1 MNHRFETNGTWL
13 TIFRNRVVPS
23 LDMRTF
29 SISSPATADR
39 SFTIALSVVALF
51 AAAEICAAVYHYV
64 TPLRLRRA
72 TLQPNV
78 AVTRTPAPA
87 PAATAAA
94 QAAPSAAPLS
104 PSDQAVNEAV
114 ALRDRGDTANALAK
128 LQTASEQDPS
138 NPKILEELAR
148 TYEALQNVEL
158 ANDTWRKIQ
167 ELGPAA
173 GASFALADQRLK
185 AGLTTPSATGAGLPG
200 PARLDAAS
208 SDSAAPPSSDT
219 SALTISDVQVTETP
233 DADAETNLAVRVGIQ
248 KRTPA
253 VIDHT
258 KVKIQV
264 FFYDTVEDK
273 DIKLTDADVTYEWLT
288 PNHDWAGVKPE
299 VLAVNYVRPKNK
311 VLPSEAALSAA
322 AASVNPG
329 KKTRPNKPTGPEGQR
344 KYLGYIVR
352 VYYQDQLQ
360 AVRAD
365 PNSLLKKFPPPSTA
379 SP

>member
-1 MNHRFETNGTWL
+1 
-13 TIFRNRVVPS
+13 
-23 LDMRTF
+23 MRTF
-29 SISSPATADR
+29 SLPSPVTADR
-39 SFTIALSVVALF
+39 SFLIALSVVALF
-51 AAAEICAAVYHYV
+51 ATAEICAVAYHYV
-64 TPLRLRRA
+64 GPLRVDRA
-72 TLQPNV
+72 TAPSAV

-87 PAATAAA
+87 PPATAPPEGAA
-94 QAAPSAAPLS
+94 SAAPFS
-104 PSDQAVNEAV
+104 PSDQAIKEAV
-114 ALRDRGDTANALAK
+114 ALRDLGDTANALAK
-128 LQTASEQDPS
+128 LQTASEQDPN

-148 TYEALQNVEL
+148 TYEVVQNVQL
-158 ANDTWRKIQ
+158 ANETWRKIQ

-173 GASFALADQRLK
+173 GPSFALADQRLK
-185 AGLTTPSATGAGLPG
+185 AGLPTPAASSVGLPG
-200 PARLDAAS
+200 PARLDIAS
-208 SDSAAPPSSDT
+208 SEPAAPASTDT
-219 SALTISDVQVTETP
+219 SVLTISDVQVTETP
-233 DADAETNLAVRVGIQ
+233 DPDTDTNLMLRVGIQ
-248 KRTPA
+248 KRTRT

-264 FFYDTVEDK
+264 FFYDTADDK

-288 PNHDWAGVKPE
+288 PNHDWADTKPE

-329 KKTRPNKPTGPEGQR
+329 KKTRPNKPGGPEGQR

>member
-1 MNHRFETNGTWL
+1 
-13 TIFRNRVVPS
+13 
-23 LDMRTF
+23 MRTLT
-29 SISSPATADR
+29 ISSPATSDR

-51 AAAEICAAVYHYV
+51 AAVEISAVAYHYLAAVRV
-64 TPLRLRRA
+64 GGVPT
-72 TLQPNV
+72 QPSV
-78 AVTRTPAPA
+78 AAARTPAPA
-87 PAATAAA
+87 PSAPPEAAV
-94 QAAPSAAPLS
+94 SAAPLS
-104 PSDQAVNEAV
+104 PSDQAINEAI

-128 LQTASEQDPS
+128 LQSASEQAPT
-138 NPKILEELAR
+138 NPKILEQLAR
-148 TYEALQNVEL
+148 TYEAVQNVEL

-167 ELGPAA
+167 EFGPAA

-185 AGLTTPSATGAGLPG
+185 AGLATPAAAGPGLPG
-200 PARLDAAS
+200 PARLDVAS
-208 SDSAAPPSSDT
+208 SEPAAPPSSDT
-219 SALTISDVQVTETP
+219 SVLTISDVQVTETP
-233 DADAETNLAVRVGIQ
+233 DPDADTNLTLRVGIQ
-248 KRTPA
+248 KRTKT

-288 PNHDWAGVKPE
+288 PNHDWADIKPE

-329 KKTRPNKPTGPEGQR
+329 KKTRPNKPGAEGQR
-344 KYLGYIVR
+344 KYLGYVLR

-360 AVRAD
+360 AVRAE

>member
-1 MNHRFETNGTWL
+1 
-13 TIFRNRVVPS
+13 
-23 LDMRTF
+23 MRTF
-29 SISSPATADR
+29 SISSPVTADR
-39 SFTIALSVVALF
+39 SFIVALGFVAFF
-51 AAAEICAAVYHYV
+51 AAAEICAVAYHYV
-64 TPLRLRRA
+64 GPVRIGAA
-72 TLQPNV
+72 TAPASV

-87 PAATAAA
+87 PAATAAP
-94 QAAPSAAPLS
+94 AAASSAAPLS
-104 PSDQAVNEAV
+104 PSDGAIKAAI

-138 NPKILEELAR
+138 NPNILEELAR
-148 TYEALQNVEL
+148 TYEAVQNVEL
-158 ANDTWRKIQ
+158 ANVTWRKIQ

-173 GASFALADQRLK
+173 GSSFALADQRLK
-185 AGLTTPSATGAGLPG
+185 AGLATPAASGAGLPG
-200 PARLDAAS
+200 PARLDTAS
-208 SDSAAPPSSDT
+208 SEPAAPPSTDT
-219 SALTISDVQVTETP
+219 SVLTISDVQITETP
-233 DADAETNLAVRVGIQ
+233 DPDADTNLTVRVGIQ
-248 KRTPA
+248 KRTNT

-264 FFYDTVEDK
+264 FFYDTVDDK

-288 PNHDWAGVKPE
+288 PNHDWADVKPE

-329 KKTRPNKPTGPEGQR
+329 KKTRPNKPGSPEGQR
-344 KYLGYIVR
+344 KYLGYVVR

>member
-1 MNHRFETNGTWL
+1 MEANATGL
-13 TIFRNRVVPS
+13 TIFRKRVVPS

-29 SISSPATADR
+29 SISSPAIADR
-39 SFTIALSVVALF
+39 SFIAALSVVAVF
-51 AAAEICAAVYHYV
+51 AAAEICAVAYHYIGPV
-64 TPLRLRRA
+64 RLGGA
-72 TLQPNV
+72 TTRPSTS
-78 AVTRTPAPA
+78 VTRTSAAA
-87 PAATAAA
+87 PAATTAAEA
-94 QAAPSAAPLS
+94 SPSAAPLS
-104 PSDQAVNEAV
+104 PSGQVINEAV
-114 ALRDRGDTANALAK
+114 ALRDRGDTANALVK
-128 LQTASEQDPS
+128 LQTASEQDPT
-138 NPKILEELAR
+138 NPKILEQLAW
-148 TYEALQNVEL
+148 TYEAVQNVEL
-158 ANDTWRKIQ
+158 ANETWRKIQ
-167 ELGPAA
+167 ELGPSA

-185 AGLTTPSATGAGLPG
+185 TGLATPAASGPGLPG
-200 PARLDAAS
+200 PSRLDMAS
-208 SDSAAPPSSDT
+208 SEPAAVPPSTDT
-219 SALTISDVQVTETP
+219 SVLTISDIQVTETP
-233 DADAETNLAVRVGIQ
+233 DTDAETNLTLRVGIQ
-248 KRTPA
+248 KRTKT

-288 PNHDWAGVKPE
+288 PSHDWADVKPE

-329 KKTRPNKPTGPEGQR
+329 KKTRPNKQGGPEGQR

-365 PNSLLKKFPPPSTA
+365 PASLLKKFPPPSTA